1 MIGLALL
8 AVVAVIC
15 AGGVVTALTI
25 GRIEAAHPPAGRF
38 VEVDGGRLHVLELDQ
53 ADADV
58 DAAADTADPRW
69 PVVLVHGASG
79 NLGDLRLALGDRLA
93 QTRRVIL
100 VDRPGHGWSDRPGG
114 AEDASPAR
122 QAALIA
128 QALERM
134 GIERFVLLGH
144 SLGGAVATA
153 FALAYPDRL
162 AGLVLLAPVTH
173 PWRGGLAW
181 YNALLTTP
189 LAGRVFAH
197 ALALPAGE
205 LLLEDSAQEVFA
217 PQPMP
222 PDYLR
227 RAGIR
232 LLLRPAEFI
241 ANAQDVAVLKRFV
254 TAQVPRYRDI
264 AVPTVVLTGDA
275 DVTVSPHLHARA
287 IAAALPDARLVILPG
302 IGHMPQHVATNEVI
316 AAIDLV
322 SAAATL
328 PRAPE
333 KGVAFNYCSLIDAS
347 ALVISRKP

>member
-1 MIGLALL
+1 MIGL
-8 AVVAVIC
+8 VVIAIAAVIG
-15 AGGVVTALTI
+15 AGVAITALVTT
-25 GRIEAAHPPAGRF
+25 RIEAAHPPSGRF
-38 VEVDGGRLHVLELDQ
+38 VEVDGGRLHVLELGQ
-53 ADADV
+53 M
-58 DAAADTADPRW
+58 DAAADLRW

-79 NLGDLRLALGDRLA
+79 NLGDLRIALGDRLA
-93 QTRRVIL
+93 QTRRVVL

-128 QALERM
+128 QALDRI
-134 GIERFVLLGH
+134 GLERFVLLGH

-153 FALAYPDRL
+153 FALAYPERV

-173 PWRGGLAW
+173 PWAGGLSW

-189 LAGRVFAH
+189 VAGFVFAR

-205 LLLEDSAQEVFA
+205 VLLESGAKSVFA
-217 PQPMP
+217 PQAMP

-232 LLLRPAEFI
+232 LLLRPAEFV

-254 TAQVPRYRDI
+254 AAQVPNYPDI

-275 DVTVSPHLHARA
+275 DDTVSPRLHARA
-287 IAAALPDARLVILPG
+287 IAAVLPDARLVILPG
-302 IGHMPQHVATNEVI
+302 IGHMPQHSATDEVI
-316 AAIDLV
+316 AAIDSVSGTPHLR
-322 SAAATL
+322 SAAQAQ
-328 PRAPE
+328 
-333 KGVAFNYCSLIDAS
+333 SL
-347 ALVISRKP
+347 

>member
-8 AVVAVIC
+8 AAVAVFGTGAAIT
-15 AGGVVTALTI
+15 VLTI
-25 GRIEAAHPPAGRF
+25 ARIEAAHPPAGRF
-38 VEVDGGRLHVLELDQ
+38 VEVEGGRLHVLELGRTDG
-53 ADADV
+53 AGA
-58 DAAADTADPRW
+58 PLW

-93 QTRRVIL
+93 QGRRVVL

-114 AEDASPAR
+114 ARDASPAR

-128 QALERM
+128 QALERL

-173 PWRGGLAW
+173 PWRGGLSW

-189 LAGRVFAH
+189 VAGFVFAH

-205 LLLEDSAQEVFA
+205 LLLESGAREVFA

-241 ANAQDVAVLKRFV
+241 ANAQDVAILKAFV
-254 TAQVPRYRDI
+254 TAQVPRYGDI

-275 DVTVSPHLHARA
+275 DDTVSPQLHSRA
-287 IAAALPDARLVILPG
+287 IAAAVPGAQLVVLPG
-302 IGHMPQHVATNEVI
+302 IGHMPQHVATDEVI
-316 AAIDLV
+316 AAIDSV
-322 SAAATL
+322 SAATDGR
-328 PRAPE
+328 RAQ
-333 KGVAFNYCSLIDAS
+333 I
-347 ALVISRKP
+347 R

>member
-8 AVVAVIC
+8 AAAAVIA
-15 AGGVVTALTI
+15 AGAAITALTVA
-25 GRIEAAHPPAGRF
+25 RIEAAYPPAGRF
-38 VEVDGGRLHVLELDQ
+38 VEVEGGQLHVLELGRTDG
-53 ADADV
+53 AGE
-58 DAAADTADPRW
+58 PLW

-93 QTRRVIL
+93 QTRRVVL

-114 AEDASPAR
+114 ARDASPAR

-128 QALERM
+128 QALERL
-134 GIERFVLLGH
+134 GIERFVLVGH

-173 PWRGGLAW
+173 PWRGGLSW

-189 LAGRVFAH
+189 VAGLVFAY

-205 LLLEDSAQEVFA
+205 LLLESGAESVFA

-241 ANAQDVAVLKRFV
+241 ANAQDIAILKAFV
-254 TAQVPRYRDI
+254 TAQVPRYGDI

-275 DVTVSPHLHARA
+275 DVTVSPQLHARA
-287 IAAALPDARLVILPG
+287 IAAAVPDARLVVLPG
-302 IGHMPQHVATNEVI
+302 IGHMPQHVATDEVV
-316 AAIDLV
+316 AAIDSV
-322 SAAATL
+322 SAVTDVR
-328 PRAPE
+328 RAQ
-333 KGVAFNYCSLIDAS
+333 I
-347 ALVISRKP
+347 R

>member
-1 MIGLALL
+1 MIGLAF
-8 AVVAVIC
+8 VAIAAIVG
-15 AGGVVTALTI
+15 AGIVVTALAI
-25 GRIEAAHPPAGRF
+25 GRIEAAHPPSGRF
-38 VEVDGGRLHVLELDQ
+38 VEVDGGRLHVLELGQ
-53 ADADV
+53 TDATA
-58 DAAADTADPRW
+58 DAAADAAGDPRW

-93 QTRRVIL
+93 QTRRVVL

-114 AEDASPAR
+114 VGDASPAR

-128 QALERM
+128 QALDRL

-189 LAGRVFAH
+189 LAGFVFAR

-205 LLLEDSAQEVFA
+205 LLLARGAQEVFA
-217 PQPMP
+217 PQAMP

-227 RAGIR
+227 LAGIR
-232 LLLRPAEFI
+232 LLLRPREFI
-241 ANAQDVAVLKRFV
+241 ANAQDVAILKGFV

-275 DVTVSPHLHARA
+275 DATVSPQLHARA
-287 IAAALPDARLVILPG
+287 IAAAVPDARLVILPG
-302 IGHMPQHVATNEVI
+302 IGHMPQHVATDEVI

-322 SAAATL
+322 SAVRRTAHAQ
-328 PRAPE
+328 
-333 KGVAFNYCSLIDAS
+333 AS
-347 ALVISRKP
+347 ER